1 MNAQEFISSGI
12 IEAYVTGA
20 ATDAERAQVEAMAAQ
35 HPEVKAELLAVEDA
49 MNAYAIKYAVEPPSH
64 LKDKILDVL
73 ASTPVRA
80 SAGDGE
86 YRELRI
92 EPRAEEKK
100 DYRYTRIF
108 AIAASLL
115 LLFSLPASLFMYMRM
130 KTDETRIAAMDKKQ
144 QDMARSMNDSAVAYE
159 GMRNKIY
166 VLTDPM
172 FKMIPMKG
180 MKTVPDAKAMV
191 CWCPGSK
198 ELYFEPEKLPA
209 PPKGMQYQLW
219 AIVDG
224 KPVDAGMVKMDSG
237 MQKMKLIAN
246 ASAFAVTLEKA
257 GGSDTPHGDTYVM
270 GTI

>member
-1 MNAQEFISSGI
+1 MSTQEFISSGI
-12 IEAYVTGA
+12 LEAYVTGA

-35 HPEVKAELLAVEDA
+35 HPEVKTELQAIEDA
-49 MNAYAIKYAVEPPSH
+49 MNAYVLKHAVEPPAR
-64 LKDKILDVL
+64 LRDKIMDAI
-73 ASTPVRA
+73 ASTPTRA
-80 SAGDGE
+80 SSGDGE
-86 YRELRI
+86 IKEYRI
-92 EPRAEEKK
+92 GPRTEEKK
-100 DYRYTRIF
+100 DYRYTRIY

-115 LLFSLPASLFMYMRM
+115 LLLSLPASIFMYMRM
-130 KTDETRIAAMDKKQ
+130 KTDEGKITAMAKQQ
-144 QDMARSMNDSAVAYE
+144 QDMAKSMNDSAIAYQ

-172 FKMIPMKG
+172 FKMIPLKG
-180 MKTVPDAKAMV
+180 MAAAPGAKAMA

-198 ELYFEPEKLPA
+198 ELYFEPEKLPE

-224 KPVDAGMVKMDSG
+224 KPVDAGMVKMEAG

-257 GGSDTPHGDTYVM
+257 GGSPTPHGDTYVM